1 MTEKDVFLLNTTS
14 GPTDIK
20 VGDVW
25 AYGKEERKQLALI
38 LGEGE
43 INLPPLVPRNAYM
56 VPVFALRLQRKQ
68 KWNFTNFTGSE
79 EFWHLVS
86 RLDSDFHTLG
96 EEDI

>member
-1 MTEKDVFLLNTTS
+1 MTEKDVFLLNTIW

-43 INLPPLVPRNAYM
+43 INSWNAYM

-68 KWNFTNFTGSE
+68 KWSFTNFTGSE